1 MLNLFK
7 KQWLPDYI
15 REYILKTFPAK
26 LFRVEFII
34 GGKSVELSQVVG
46 NERHVE
52 YGVVTYIDTEGNT
65 ESETIG
71 LYKGEVSFNQVDY
84 AKDDFALKGIEPGVR
99 KKPRVGKKGEVEKYR
114 KELKK
119 KLSKAIDYCPGSSL
133 DRLHEYPIT
142 DMPRWQRKRLLNL
155 LSNMGTE
162 GITAFVSFDL
172 ENASLSQ
179 LEQFNEE
186 LELAMMV
193 ENRYEPEL
201 DEEDL

>member
-71 LYKGEVSFNQVDY
+71 
-84 AKDDFALKGIEPGVR
+84 
-99 KKPRVGKKGEVEKYR
+99 
-114 KELKK
+114 
-119 KLSKAIDYCPGSSL
+119 
-133 DRLHEYPIT
+133 T
-142 DMPRWQRKRLLNL
+142 
-155 LSNMGTE
+155 
-162 GITAFVSFDL
+162 
-172 ENASLSQ
+172 NASGYTTTYKIVRLYQPS
-179 LEQFNEE
+179 LGT
-186 LELAMMV
+186 LTAV
-193 ENRYEPEL
+193 VS
-201 DEEDL
+201 